1 MQPTELGQLPWLAP
15 TLSALV
21 AWGIAQGLVKKY
33 IGEVSA
39 ARFCLYYAL
48 ANAVVNTSFWLWSDA
63 PPPFAAS
70 GREFAMW
77 GLFAYLLDGIA
88 WIFYYQSITYGPISI
103 VGTLSAAYPALTVIF
118 ARVFL
123 GEDLT
128 LFQGLGV
135 GAVLMGCM
143 ALAYSP
149 PHTRVNKD
157 KRWMYLAGAALV
169 IWGASGTLIRYAY
182 GFPEAHEGN
191 MALFIAIGG
200 LSTLGLYGALKGA
213 HLGGTHHE
221 WLRAFG
227 PMATMAVG
235 SLLVAIAYK
244 HGPASLVT
252 PLAGAYPVVTLAF
265 AWAVLKERPTSLQ
278 WAGIASVLAGM
289 VLTTAVSEAG

>member
-1 MQPTELGQLPWLAP
+1 MQPTELAQLPWLAP
-15 TLSALV
+15 TLGALV

-48 ANAVVNTSFWLWSDA
+48 ANAIVNASFWAISDA

-70 GREFAMW
+70 GGEFAFW
-77 GLFAYLLDGIA
+77 GLLAYVLDGIA

-103 VGTLSAAYPALTVIF
+103 VGTLSAAYPALTVVF
-118 ARVFL
+118 ARSFL

-128 LFQGLGV
+128 LTQGLGV
-135 GAVLMGCM
+135 AAVLLGCI
-143 ALAYSP
+143 ALAWSP
-149 PHTRVNKD
+149 PHARAGAR
-157 KRWMYLAGAALV
+157 KRWMLYAGAALV

-182 GFPEAHEGN
+182 YFPAAHEGN

-200 LSTLGLYGALKGA
+200 LSTLGLYGILKGA
-213 HLGGTHHE
+213 ARGGSGAE

-252 PLAGAYPVVTLAF
+252 PLAGAYPVVTLGF
-265 AWAVLKERPTSLQ
+265 AWVVLKERPTATQ

-289 VLTTAVSEAG
+289 VLTTAVNGA

>member
-15 TLSALV
+15 TLGALV
-21 AWGIAQGLVKKY
+21 AWGVAQGLVKKY

-48 ANAVVNTSFWLWSDA
+48 ANALVNSAFWAISGS
-63 PPPFAAS
+63 PPAFAAE
-70 GREFAMW
+70 GRDFAFW
-77 GLFAYLLDGIA
+77 GLLAYLLDGIA

-103 VGTLSAAYPALTVIF
+103 VGTLSAAYPALTVVF
-118 ARVFL
+118 ARSFL

-128 LFQGLGV
+128 VTQGLGV
-135 GAVLMGCM
+135 AAVLLGCI

-149 PHTRVNKD
+149 PHARADTQ
-157 KRWMYLAGAALV
+157 KRWMIYAGAALV
-169 IWGASGTLIRYAY
+169 IWGVSGTLIRYAY
-182 GFPEAHEGN
+182 YFPAAHEGN

-200 LSTLGLYGALKGA
+200 LSTLGLYGVLKGA
-213 HLGGTHHE
+213 ARGGTRAE

-244 HGPASLVT
+244 YGPASLVT
-252 PLAGAYPVVTLAF
+252 PLAGAYPVVTLGF
-265 AWAVLKERPTSLQ
+265 AWVVLKERPTTIQ
-278 WAGIASVLAGM
+278 WAGIASVLLGM
-289 VLTTAVSEAG
+289 VLTTTVNGA